1 MNEIKI
7 YQNGGS
13 INCDFETAKKEL
25 KDELELYG
33 RTVFTEDTKVQ
44 AKNTVANLR
53 KQKKAFQDEIL
64 SAKRAWMK
72 PFEDFQ
78 AKANELLDMFDEP
91 IVFINNQ
98 IDEFERRR
106 IEEKKKLIELIYAD
120 IVEEEWRETIPLQ
133 KIYNGR
139 WENATYTEKN
149 IREDIFGVYKKVKD
163 GINTLKLMQSD
174 VEKEAIDIFLKT
186 FDITPAILHITSY
199 AKQKADIMAK
209 EAERIRK
216 EEEERIRNEERN
228 KIAAEQEKAKAVE
241 VAKEEARAEM
251 VEALTPT
258 QTDEP
263 EIIYTYRIK
272 LTQDAK
278 EKLEMYMNSV
288 GIEYE
293 E

>member
-13 INCDFETAKKEL
+13 INCDFETAKNEL
-25 KDELELYG
+25 KSELELYG

-64 SAKRAWMK
+64 RAKREYMK
-72 PFEDFQ
+72 PFEEFQ
-78 AKANELLDMFDEP
+78 AKAGELLDLFDEP
-91 IVFINNQ
+91 INYINKQ
-98 IDEFERRR
+98 IDDFELKR
-106 IEEKKKLIELIYAD
+106 IEEKKKLINLIYED
-120 IVEEEWRETIPLQ
+120 IIEEEWRETLPLQ
-133 KIYNGR
+133 KIYNSR

-149 IREDIFGVYKKVKD
+149 IREDIFEVYKKVKD

-199 AKQKADIMAK
+199 AKQKADILAREAK
-209 EAERIRK
+209 KEEERIRK
-216 EEEERIRNEERN
+216 EERD
-228 KIAAEQEKAKAVE
+228 KIAAEQEKEKAVE

-278 EKLEMYMNSV
+278 TKLEMYMDSV